1 MEKEALN
8 KVKALVIEKLKQH
21 EMYLQCLKVG
31 PENMSVS
38 VDEHDKTKL
47 NISFDAPIHDID
59 IDVKYAFSAETMWRL
74 RLMCMGGCRLP
85 RGMQKGN

>member
-31 PENMSVS
+31 P
-38 VDEHDKTKL
+38 
-47 NISFDAPIHDID
+47 
-59 IDVKYAFSAETMWRL
+59 
-74 RLMCMGGCRLP
+74 
-85 RGMQKGN
+85 

>member
-1 MEKEALN
+1 MKKEM
-8 KVKALVIEKLKQH
+8 VKALVLEKLKQH
-21 EMYLQCLKVG
+21 EMYRQFLNAG

-47 NISFDAPIHDID
+47 NITFDAPIHDID
-59 IDVKYAFSAETMWRL
+59 IDVKYAFSAELMWQV
-74 RLMCMGGCRLP
+74 RLMGIGGCRLP